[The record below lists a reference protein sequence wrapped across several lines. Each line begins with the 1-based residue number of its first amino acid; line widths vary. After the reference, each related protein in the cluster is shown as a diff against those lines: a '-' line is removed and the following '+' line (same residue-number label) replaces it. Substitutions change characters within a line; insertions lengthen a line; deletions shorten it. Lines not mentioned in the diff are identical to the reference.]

1 MTLAYD
7 PEAMARQWQILLDRY
22 TEMEA
27 VHRDLAK
34 RVRDLEGKLIDLRIE
49 MRSR

>member
-34 RVRDLEGKLIDLRIE
+34 RVRDLEGQLHDIRAE
-49 MRSR
+49 MRFR